1 MKGILAIYRREIG
14 SFFVSPIAYV
24 VIGLFLVIS
33 GIFFYF
39 TLAGAIQWY
48 QGMQMQ
54 AMRSGMPPE
63 VDLAN
68 EVLRSFINT
77 TATIILF
84 LAPILT
90 MGVYAEE
97 RRRGT
102 MEMLMT
108 SPISEFQIVVGKFLA
123 AFTLFLIMIAPTLLY
138 QLIVRMYSD
147 PPMPWKIVLTSY
159 LGLVLLG
166 ATLIAIGCFISSLTE
181 SQIVAAAITFVVS
194 LILWLL
200 NAFVGR
206 SSNDWLSQVGQYLSI
221 LQHHDDFAKGV
232 IDTTNIIY
240 YISMILLALFLT
252 HRSLDSMRWRR
263 A

>member
-1 MKGILAIYRREIG
+1 MKGILAIYRRELG

-24 VIGLFLVIS
+24 VVGLFLVIS
-33 GIFFYF
+33 GVFFYF
-39 TLAGAIQWY
+39 TLAGAMEWY
-48 QGMQMQ
+48 QNMQMQ

-63 VDLAN
+63 VDLAT

-123 AFTLFLIMIAPTLLY
+123 AFTLFLVMIAPTLIY
-138 QLIVRMYSD
+138 QLIIRVYSD

-166 ATLIAIGCFISSLTE
+166 ATLIAIGCFISSMTE

-200 NAFVGR
+200 NAFVRR
-206 SSNDWLSQVGQYLSI
+206 SSTDWLSEVGQYLSI

-232 IDTTNIIY
+232 IDTTNIVY
-240 YISMILLALFLT
+240 YLSMTLLALFLT